1 MTFETAILA
10 SLPPV
15 CAIFIEHFNPL
26 TERNIRPKVKVDLS
40 RFNSVANYQSL
51 EDVSTKMVCGAVEVA
66 GLAPTF
72 FAVLSSGLAVL
83 FEHPKPWF
91 FVIYILSLALL
102 LGLTFHYLGGQT
114 FYQVEATQQPWKIGR
129 REISLRRT
137 GSEAIGWFI
146 VRLNILLI
154 LVIWAIY
161 LAFDPQIWGVL
172 LAAWDLLSALW
183 N

>member
-1 MTFETAILA
+1 
-10 SLPPV
+10 
-15 CAIFIEHFNPL
+15 
-26 TERNIRPKVKVDLS
+26 
-40 RFNSVANYQSL
+40 
-51 EDVSTKMVCGAVEVA
+51 MVCGAVEVT

-72 FAVLSSGLAVL
+72 FAVLTSGLGVL

-91 FVIYILSLALL
+91 FVIYILTLALL

-129 REISLRRT
+129 REINLRRT

-146 VRLNILLI
+146 VRLNVLLI

-161 LAFDPQIWGVL
+161 LVFDPPLEEITKFAHHVWSVL
-172 LAAWDLLSALW
+172 SAAWDLLSALW
-183 N
+183 K